1 MQNYSP
7 LFQTIYDEQEP
18 TVGLGRGTH
27 YSILRAITW
36 KDSLLNNLEKAM
48 YYDFSIIWDED
59 HDDTQVIN
67 VLEKI
72 YTYGYI
78 TIGSFFGERKGGL
91 TIMLS
96 DNKVQESIKY
106 EKIYNDIYNICQ
118 GTFPYEEEY
127 WDYWSFDVNS
137 LGNLINDQDKKI
149 KKYLNNINKKHK
161 LGFKNI
167 Y

>member
-1 MQNYSP
+1 MKSYSP

-27 YSILRAITW
+27 YSILRAVVW
-36 KDSLLNNLEKAM
+36 KDSLLNDLKKAM

-59 HDDTQVIN
+59 HDDAQVIT

-91 TIMLS
+91 TMMLS
-96 DNKVQESIKY
+96 DNEVQNSIKY
-106 EKIYNDIYNICQ
+106 EKAFNDIYNICQ
-118 GTFPYEEEY
+118 GIFPYEEEY
-127 WDYWSFDVNS
+127 WDTWSFDVNYY
-137 LGNLINDQDKKI
+137 GMLINDKDKKI
-149 KKYLNNINKKHK
+149 QKYLNKINKKHK
-161 LGFKNI
+161 LGFKDI